1 MINNEKNNAITWG
14 RINLFK
20 KLENFFLFIG
30 SLVYI
35 FAFIVLMTKAILNL
49 KDVVDEMDDDDLEE
63 SREYLKIIQELN
75 KDKRNKQI
83 EKK

>member
-1 MINNEKNNAITWG
+1 MFNVVSWRGSLMN
-14 RINLFK
+14 K
-20 KLENFFLFIG
+20 KVENFFLLVG

-49 KDVVDEMDDDDLEE
+49 KDVVDEIDDDGLEE

-75 KDKRNKQI
+75 KDKRSKQI
-83 EKK
+83 KKK

>member
-1 MINNEKNNAITWG
+1 MTINEKSNAITWG

-20 KLENFFLFIG
+20 KLENFFLLIG

-49 KDVVDEMDDDDLEE
+49 KDVVDEMNDSDLEE
-63 SREYLKIIQELN
+63 SREYLKMIQELN

-83 EKK
+83 KKK

>member
-1 MINNEKNNAITWG
+1 MNK
-14 RINLFK
+14 RV
-20 KLENFFLFIG
+20 ENFFLFIG

-35 FAFIVLMTKAILNL
+35 FAFLVLMTKAILNL
-49 KDVVDEMDDDDLEE
+49 KDVIDEMDDDDLEE

-83 EKK
+83 KKK

>member
-1 MINNEKNNAITWG
+1 MINNEKSNAITWG

-49 KDVVDEMDDDDLEE
+49 KDVVDEMDDSDLEE

-83 EKK
+83 KKK

>member
-1 MINNEKNNAITWG
+1 MNK
-14 RINLFK
+14 RV
-20 KLENFFLFIG
+20 ENFFLFIG

-49 KDVVDEMDDDDLEE
+49 KDVVDEMDDSDLGE
-63 SREYLKIIQELN
+63 SREYLKMIQELN

-83 EKK
+83 KKK

>member
-1 MINNEKNNAITWG
+1 M
-14 RINLFK
+14 FK

-49 KDVVDEMDDDDLEE
+49 KDVIDEMDDDDLEE
-63 SREYLKIIQELN
+63 SREYLKLIQELN
-75 KDKRNKQI
+75 KDRRNKQI
-83 EKK
+83 KKK

>member
-1 MINNEKNNAITWG
+1 MN
-14 RINLFK
+14 K
-20 KLENFFLFIG
+20 KLENFFLLIG

-63 SREYLKIIQELN
+63 SREYLKMIQELN

-83 EKK
+83 KKK

>member
-1 MINNEKNNAITWG
+1 M
-14 RINLFK
+14 FK

-49 KDVVDEMDDDDLEE
+49 KDVIDEMDDDDLEE
-63 SREYLKIIQELN
+63 SREYLKLIQELN

-83 EKK
+83 KKK

>member
-1 MINNEKNNAITWG
+1 MS
-14 RINLFK
+14 K
-20 KLENFFLFIG
+20 KVENFFLFIG

-49 KDVVDEMDDDDLEE
+49 KDVVDKMDDSDLEE
-63 SREYLKIIQELN
+63 SREYLKMIQELN

-83 EKK
+83 KKK

>member
-1 MINNEKNNAITWG
+1 MNKRVEK
-14 RINLFK
+14 
-20 KLENFFLFIG
+20 FFLFIG

-63 SREYLKIIQELN
+63 SRGYLKIIQELN
-75 KDKRNKQI
+75 KNKRNKQI
-83 EKK
+83 KKK

>member
-1 MINNEKNNAITWG
+1 M
-14 RINLFK
+14 
-20 KLENFFLFIG
+20 IG

-49 KDVVDEMDDDDLEE
+49 KDVVDEMDDSDLEE

-83 EKK
+83 NKK

>member
-1 MINNEKNNAITWG
+1 
-14 RINLFK
+14 L
-20 KLENFFLFIG
+20 IG

-49 KDVVDEMDDDDLEE
+49 KDVIDEMDDDDLEE
-63 SREYLKIIQELN
+63 SREYLKMIQELN

-83 EKK
+83 KKK

>member
-1 MINNEKNNAITWG
+1 MN
-14 RINLFK
+14 K
-20 KLENFFLFIG
+20 KVENFFLLIG

-49 KDVVDEMDDDDLEE
+49 KNVIDEMDDDDLEE

-83 EKK
+83 KKK

>member
-1 MINNEKNNAITWG
+1 MNK
-14 RINLFK
+14 RV
-20 KLENFFLFIG
+20 ENFFLFIG

-49 KDVVDEMDDDDLEE
+49 KDVIDEMGDDDLEE

-75 KDKRNKQI
+75 KDKRNK
-83 EKK
+83 

>member
-1 MINNEKNNAITWG
+1 MINNEKSNAITWG

>member
-1 MINNEKNNAITWG
+1 MSNQINEKS
-14 RINLFK
+14 LFK
-20 KLENFFLFIG
+20 KLENFFLLIG

-49 KDVVDEMDDDDLEE
+49 KGVIDEMDDDDLEE

-83 EKK
+83 KKK

>member
-1 MINNEKNNAITWG
+1 MGEKI
-14 RINLFK
+14 LFK
-20 KLENFFLFIG
+20 KLENFFLLIG

-83 EKK
+83 KKK

>member
-1 MINNEKNNAITWG
+1 MNK
-14 RINLFK
+14 RV
-20 KLENFFLFIG
+20 ENFFLFIG

-49 KDVVDEMDDDDLEE
+49 KDVVDEMDDSDLGE

-75 KDKRNKQI
+75 KDKRNK
-83 EKK
+83 

>member
-1 MINNEKNNAITWG
+1 M
-14 RINLFK
+14 FK
-20 KLENFFLFIG
+20 KLENFFLLIG

-49 KDVVDEMDDDDLEE
+49 KDVIDEMDDDDLEE

-83 EKK
+83 KKK

>member
-1 MINNEKNNAITWG
+1 MGEKI
-14 RINLFK
+14 LFK
-20 KLENFFLFIG
+20 KLENFFLLIG
-30 SLVYI
+30 SQVYI

-49 KDVVDEMDDDDLEE
+49 KDVIDEMDDDDLEE

-83 EKK
+83 KKK

>member
-1 MINNEKNNAITWG
+1 M
-14 RINLFK
+14 FK

-49 KDVVDEMDDDDLEE
+49 KDVIDEMDDDDLEE

-75 KDKRNKQI
+75 KGKRNKQI
-83 EKK
+83 KTK

>member
-1 MINNEKNNAITWG
+1 M
-14 RINLFK
+14 FK

-49 KDVVDEMDDDDLEE
+49 KDVIDEMDDDDLEE
-63 SREYLKIIQELN
+63 SREYLKLIQELN
-75 KDKRNKQI
+75 KEEVI
-83 EKK
+83 HMV

>member
-1 MINNEKNNAITWG
+1 MN
-14 RINLFK
+14 K
-20 KLENFFLFIG
+20 KVENFFLFIG
-30 SLVYI
+30 SSVYI

-49 KDVVDEMDDDDLEE
+49 KDVIDEMDDGDLEE

-83 EKK
+83 KKK

>member
-1 MINNEKNNAITWG
+1 MS
-14 RINLFK
+14 K
-20 KLENFFLFIG
+20 KVENFFLFIG

-49 KDVVDEMDDDDLEE
+49 KDVIDEMDDDDLEE

-83 EKK
+83 KKK

>member
-1 MINNEKNNAITWG
+1 MNKKVEK
-14 RINLFK
+14 
-20 KLENFFLFIG
+20 FFLFIG

-75 KDKRNKQI
+75 KDKKNKQI